1 MFSFNEFKLR
11 NIFILIII
19 SIKAIFAGEFIDLL
33 KLSLND
39 NYFVVLDTGFY
50 LYNFNTFNCS
60 LIHKFEC
67 KHNNINDTINLIE
80 LYYENKAY
88 IFCLVNEYLFILDE
102 YTYQLFHYI
111 INEIYNFNDGYY
123 NIMPYKIENNN
134 ISFIIAFNKDT
145 NKLFLFF
152 YNFYIN
158 ERINKPKEIIFN
170 DMNIQN
176 KMIRCTMNSNLTFII
191 CFYYSKNNSF
201 NLNLYFN
208 KIN

>member
-50 LYNFNTFNCS
+50 LYNFNTFNCY
-60 LIHKFEC
+60 LIHEFKC
-67 KHNNINDTINLIE
+67 VHNNNKDKINLTE

-134 ISFIIAFNKDT
+134 ISFIIAFNSEST
-145 NKLFLFF
+145 NLIFYY
-152 YNFYIN
+152 YNFDL
-158 ERINKPKEIIFN
+158 RVNKFN
-170 DMNIQN
+170 F
-176 KMIRCTMNSNLTFII
+176 L
-191 CFYYSKNNSF
+191 
-201 NLNLYFN
+201 LL
-208 KIN
+208 

>member
-67 KHNNINDTINLIE
+67 KHN
-80 LYYENKAY
+80 Y
-88 IFCLVNEYLFILDE
+88 
-102 YTYQLFHYI
+102 
-111 INEIYNFNDGYY
+111 
-123 NIMPYKIENNN
+123 
-134 ISFIIAFNKDT
+134 
-145 NKLFLFF
+145 
-152 YNFYIN
+152 
-158 ERINKPKEIIFN
+158 
-170 DMNIQN
+170 
-176 KMIRCTMNSNLTFII
+176 
-191 CFYYSKNNSF
+191 
-201 NLNLYFN
+201 
-208 KIN
+208 